1 VIFLGGRHGGRGVK
15 SVLAAAAKPVV
26 VSAVRAVQPQGHE
39 IRRRQA
45 ALVSTVAKNLLIV
58 ESPAKT
64 RTLKKFLGRQ
74 YAVEASVGHIRD
86 LVKKDMG
93 IGPSYEPHYEV
104 LANRK
109 DVVKKLRDAAKKA
122 EVVYLAPD
130 PDREGEA
137 IAWHIFEV
145 LGKKPEA
152 VRRVT
157 FNEITRHAVL
167 QALEHPGEI
176 DFKKVDA
183 QQARRV
189 LDRLMGFRLSP
200 LLWEKV
206 KQGLSAGRVQSV
218 ALKMVC
224 DRQAE
229 IEAFRPE
236 EYWNIGAELAA
247 AQPPPFLARLHRIGG
262 KKAEVDN
269 GEQAGAIVRDLE
281 GGRFLVRTVE
291 RKEAQQK
298 PGAPFITSRLQ
309 QEAAR
314 RFGFSVKRTMALAQG
329 LYEGREIG
337 DRGAVGLITYMRT
350 DSTRVSE
357 EAIVAIREVI
367 AATYGDTALPPT
379 ANHYASKKG
388 AQDAHE
394 AIRPTTF
401 DLPPEAAKDFLK
413 ADEWKLYKLIWE
425 RFIASQM
432 LPALFDVTQVDV
444 EGGKTGTYT
453 LRAAGR
459 VLKRPGFLAV
469 YRETPDEDAAGDDA
483 EAAPR
488 GRAAGEGGANQ
499 GGAGSSRH
507 AANDANSANAAGDAG
522 GEETA
527 GPVAAD
533 GATLPQIAEGE
544 ILTLRRVT
552 SEQKFTQPP
561 AQFSE
566 ATLVKALEENG
577 IGRPSTY
584 ASILAT
590 LSERDYADKVEGR
603 FRPSALGSLVN
614 GMLQKGFHDILN
626 EGYTAALEAQLDE
639 IEEGHLEW
647 RQAVANFDQK
657 FTQDLELAGE
667 QMPNVKREGVP
678 LDENCPDCGSQ
689 LLMRFGRYGTF
700 VGCSNYPTCK
710 YTRDLEPAGS
720 TPAATGAAP
729 TAGGPTGAAAD
740 GADGA
745 PPAAAAEEIA
755 PCEECGRPMAL
766 RRSRFGTFYGC
777 TGYPEC
783 KGIRKTGPK
792 AEAPKPTGVA
802 CPECGK
808 GEVEEKKSRRGKIFY
823 SCNRYPDCKFALWNR
838 PIPKPCPDCGAAFLL
853 EKTTKK
859 AGTRLI
865 CNTEGCGHSEQV
877 EPAA

>member
-1 VIFLGGRHGGRGVK
+1 L
-15 SVLAAAAKPVV
+15 
-26 VSAVRAVQPQGHE
+26 Q
-39 IRRRQA
+39 
-45 ALVSTVAKNLLIV
+45 STVAKNLLIV
-58 ESPAKT
+58 ESPGKT
-64 RTLKKFLGRQ
+64 QTLKKFLGST

-104 LANRK
+104 IAGKR
-109 DVVKKLRDAAKKA
+109 DIVKKLRQAAKKA
-122 EVVYLAPD
+122 DVVYLAPD

-145 LGKKPEA
+145 LGKEPQA

-157 FNEITRHAVL
+157 FNEITRRAVL
-167 QALEHPGEI
+167 KALEQPGEI
-176 DFKKVDA
+176 DYKKVDA

-229 IEAFRPE
+229 IEAFQPQ
-236 EYWNIGAELAA
+236 EYWNIAA
-247 AQPPPFLARLHRIGG
+247 RLVTAPPAPPSTPFAARLHRVDG
-262 KKAEVDN
+262 KKAEVSD
-269 GEQAGAIVRDLE
+269 GGQAAAIVHDLE
-281 GGRFLVRTVE
+281 SGRFVVEAVE

-337 DRGAVGLITYMRT
+337 DRGIVGLITYMRT

-357 EAIVAIREVI
+357 EALAAVRDLI
-367 AATYGDTALPPT
+367 AATWGQDALPED
-379 ANHYASKKG
+379 ANRYASKKG

-401 DLPPEAAKDFLK
+401 ELPPEAVRDFLK
-413 ADEWKLYKLIWE
+413 ADEWKLYKLIWD
-425 RFIASQM
+425 RFVASQM
-432 LPALFDVTQVDV
+432 LPALFDVTQVDIAS
-444 EGGKTGTYT
+444 GRYL

-469 YRETPDEDAAGDDA
+469 YRETPDEEGAAG
-483 EAAPR
+483 
-488 GRAAGEGGANQ
+488 GGATGGN
-499 GGAGSSRH
+499 GNGAG
-507 AANDANSANAAGDAG
+507 
-522 GEETA
+522 
-527 GPVAAD
+527 VAAD
-533 GATLPQIAEGE
+533 GAGADAAGGNGSVLPPLAQGDALALE
-544 ILTLRRVT
+544 RVD

-561 AQFSE
+561 AQYSE

-584 ASILAT
+584 ATILAT
-590 LSERDYADKVEGR
+590 LSVRDYVDKAGGR
-603 FRPSALGSLVN
+603 FRPSALGRLVN
-614 GMLQKGFHDILN
+614 GMLQQGFHDILN
-626 EGYTAALEAQLDE
+626 EGYTAALEEQLDE
-639 IEEGHLEW
+639 IEEGHLDW
-647 RQAVANFDQK
+647 RQAVASFDEK
-657 FTQDLELAGE
+657 FQQDLETAGE

-678 LDENCPDCGSQ
+678 LDEKCPECGSQ

-710 YTRDLEPAGS
+710 YTRDLEPAAAPGGS
-720 TPAATGAAP
+720 QAAGGSGTAAAGDGGAGAASAAGGAAQAAGTGDAGASQSGPAGAAGQSSGVATAGATGAAAPEEVP
-729 TAGGPTGAAAD
+729 T
-740 GADGA
+740 
-745 PPAAAAEEIA
+745 
-755 PCEECGRPMAL
+755 CEECGRPMQL

-783 KGIRKTGPK
+783 KGIRKIGPQ
-792 AEAPKPTGVA
+792 AQPPKPTGVA
-802 CPECGK
+802 CPECGATHG
-808 GEVEEKKSRRGKIFY
+808 GEIEEKRSRRGKTFY

-838 PIPKPCPDCGAAFLL
+838 PVPKPCPDCGAPFLV
-853 EKTTKK
+853 EKTTKRT
-859 AGTRLI
+859 GTRLV
-865 CNTEGCGHSEQV
+865 CQTEGCGHSEQV

>member
-1 VIFLGGRHGGRGVK
+1 
-15 SVLAAAAKPVV
+15 
-26 VSAVRAVQPQGHE
+26 
-39 IRRRQA
+39 
-45 ALVSTVAKNLLIV
+45 
-58 ESPAKT
+58 
-64 RTLKKFLGRQ
+64 
-74 YAVEASVGHIRD
+74 
-86 LVKKDMG
+86 
-93 IGPSYEPHYEV
+93 
-104 LANRK
+104 
-109 DVVKKLRDAAKKA
+109 
-122 EVVYLAPD
+122 
-130 PDREGEA
+130 
-137 IAWHIFEV
+137 
-145 LGKKPEA
+145 
-152 VRRVT
+152 
-157 FNEITRHAVL
+157 
-167 QALEHPGEI
+167 
-176 DFKKVDA
+176 
-183 QQARRV
+183 
-189 LDRLMGFRLSP
+189 MGFRLSP

-224 DRQAE
+224 DRQDE
-229 IEAFRPE
+229 IEAFQPE

-247 AQPPPFLARLHRIGG
+247 AQPPPFAARLHRIDG
-262 KKAEVDN
+262 KKAEVTN
-269 GEQAGAIVRDLE
+269 GEQAAEIVRGLE
-281 GGRFLVRTVE
+281 SGRFVVRSVE

-357 EAIVAIREVI
+357 EAIVASRELI
-367 AATYGDTALPPT
+367 AGTYGDAALPSSP
-379 ANHYASKKG
+379 NHYASKKG

-401 DLPPEAAKDFLK
+401 DLPPEGVKEFLK
-413 ADEWKLYKLIWE
+413 DDEWKLYKLIWD

-444 EGGKTGTYT
+444 ESGRYT

-459 VLKRPGFLAV
+459 VLKRPGFLAI
-469 YRETPDEDAAGDDA
+469 YRETPDEDAVD
-483 EAAPR
+483 
-488 GRAAGEGGANQ
+488 AAGRGAAGAN
-499 GGAGSSRH
+499 GAGS
-507 AANDANSANAAGDAG
+507 AG
-522 GEETA
+522 GDNRGKGTSGGSDDEIA
-527 GPVAAD
+527 MPAAD
-533 GATLPQIAEGE
+533 GATLPPIAEGE
-544 ILTLRRVT
+544 VLTLRRVT

-561 AQFSE
+561 AQYSE

-584 ASILAT
+584 ATILST
-590 LSERDYADKVEGR
+590 LSERDYAERVEGR
-603 FRPSALGSLVN
+603 FRPSVLGRLVN

-626 EGYTAALEAQLDE
+626 EGYTAELEAQLDE

-678 LDENCPDCGSQ
+678 LDETCPDCGSQ

-710 YTRDLEPAGS
+710 YTRDLEPAG
-720 TPAATGAAP
+720 TAAATPPA
-729 TAGGPTGAAAD
+729 GAAA
-740 GADGA
+740 G
-745 PPAAAAEEIA
+745 AAATEGGAAGATDTAAEAIP

-792 AEAPKPTGVA
+792 AEAPKPTGVT
-802 CPECGK
+802 CPDCGK
-808 GEVEEKKSRRGKIFY
+808 GEIEEKKSRRGKIFY

-838 PIPKPCPDCGAAFLL
+838 PVPKPCPDCGAPFLL

-859 AGTRLI
+859 TGTRLI
-865 CNTEGCGHSEQV
+865 CTTEGCGHSEQV

>member
-1 VIFLGGRHGGRGVK
+1 
-15 SVLAAAAKPVV
+15 
-26 VSAVRAVQPQGHE
+26 
-39 IRRRQA
+39 
-45 ALVSTVAKNLLIV
+45 VAKNLLIV

-104 LANRK
+104 LASKRE
-109 DVVKKLRDAAKKA
+109 VVKKLRQAAKKA
-122 EVVYLAPD
+122 DTVYLAPD

-145 LGKKPEA
+145 LGKDPQS

-157 FNEITRHAVL
+157 FNEITRRAVL
-167 QALEHPGEI
+167 QALENPGDI

-229 IEAFRPE
+229 IEAFVPE
-236 EYWNIGAELAA
+236 EYWNIAAELAA
-247 AQPPPFLARLHRIGG
+247 GVPPPFTARLHRIDG
-262 KKAEVDN
+262 KKAEVGN
-269 GEQAGAIVRDLE
+269 GEQAAAIVHDLE
-281 GGRFLVRTVE
+281 AGTYVVRTVE

-309 QEAAR
+309 QEAAK

-357 EAIVAIREVI
+357 EALDAVRDLI
-367 AATYGDTALPPT
+367 AVTYGPELLPEA
-379 ANHYASKKG
+379 ANRYASKKG

-401 DLPPEAAKDFLK
+401 ELPPEAVKDFLK

-425 RFIASQM
+425 RFIGSQM
-432 LPALFDVTQVDV
+432 VPALFDVTQVDV
-444 EGGKTGTYT
+444 ERGRYV

-469 YRETPDEDAAGDDA
+469 YRETPDDEGATAAGN
-483 EAAPR
+483 
-488 GRAAGEGGANQ
+488 GNGSGNGL
-499 GGAGSSRH
+499 GAGSQAESAQQT
-507 AANDANSANAAGDAG
+507 AAA
-522 GEETA
+522 
-527 GPVAAD
+527 
-533 GATLPQIAEGE
+533 LPPLREGE
-544 ILTLRRVT
+544 TLELRRVV

-561 AQFSE
+561 AQYNE

-590 LSERDYADKVEGR
+590 LSERDYAEKVDGR
-603 FRPSALGSLVN
+603 FRPSALGRLVN

-626 EGYTAALEAQLDE
+626 EGYTAALEGQLDE
-639 IEEGHLEW
+639 IEEGHLDW
-647 RQAVANFDQK
+647 RQAVANFDEK
-657 FTQDLELAGE
+657 FSQDLEAAGE

-678 LDENCPDCGSQ
+678 LDEKCPECGSQ

-700 VGCSNYPTCK
+700 VGCSTYPACK
-710 YTRDLEPAGS
+710 YTRDLEPTAG
-720 TPAATGAAP
+720 TAAATGTAAGEAQTAAGDQPATGQANGAAP
-729 TAGGPTGAAAD
+729 
-740 GADGA
+740 
-745 PPAAAAEEIA
+745 EEIP
-755 PCEECGRPMAL
+755 PCEECGRPMQL

-783 KGIRKTGPK
+783 KGIRKIGPK
-792 AEAPKPTGVA
+792 AEPPKPTGVA

-808 GEVEEKKSRRGKIFY
+808 GEIEEKRSRRGKLFY
-823 SCNRYPDCKFALWNR
+823 SCNRYPDCKFALWNK
-838 PIPKPCPDCGAAFLL
+838 PIQKPCPDCGAPFLL
-853 EKTTKK
+853 EKTTKR

-865 CNTEGCGHSEQV
+865 CNTPGCGHSESV

>member
-1 VIFLGGRHGGRGVK
+1 
-15 SVLAAAAKPVV
+15 
-26 VSAVRAVQPQGHE
+26 
-39 IRRRQA
+39 
-45 ALVSTVAKNLLIV
+45 VAKNLLIV

-74 YAVEASVGHIRD
+74 YAVEASLGHIRD

-93 IGPSYEPHYEV
+93 IGPQYEPHYEV
-104 LANRK
+104 IASRRE
-109 DVVKKLRDAAKKA
+109 VVKKLRAAAKKA
-122 EVVYLAPD
+122 DTVFLAPD

-137 IAWHIFEV
+137 IAWHISKV

-157 FNEITRHAVL
+157 FNEITKRAVL
-167 QALEHPGEI
+167 QALEQAGDI
-176 DFKKVDA
+176 DFKRVDA

-200 LLWEKV
+200 LLWQKV

-224 DRQAE
+224 DRQDE
-229 IEAFRPE
+229 IEAFQPE
-236 EYWNIGAELAA
+236 EYWNIAAELAA
-247 AQPPPFLARLHRIGG
+247 AAPPPFTARLHKIDG
-262 KKAEVDN
+262 KKAEVGN
-269 GEQAGAIVRDLE
+269 GEQAAAIVRDLE
-281 GGRFLVRTVE
+281 NGSFTVRTVE

-309 QEAAR
+309 QDAAR

-357 EAIVAIREVI
+357 EALDAARELI
-367 AATYGDTALPPT
+367 AATYGPEALPDS
-379 ANHYASKKG
+379 ANRYASKKG

-401 DLPPEAAKDFLK
+401 ELPPEAVEDFLK

-444 EGGKTGTYT
+444 ESGRTI
-453 LRAAGR
+453 LRASGR
-459 VLKRPGFLAV
+459 VLKRPGFLAI
-469 YRETPDEDAAGDDA
+469 YRETPDE
-483 EAAPR
+483 
-488 GRAAGEGGANQ
+488 
-499 GGAGSSRH
+499 
-507 AANDANSANAAGDAG
+507 
-522 GEETA
+522 ETA
-527 GPVAAD
+527 GAAAPAMEPA
-533 GATLPQIAEGE
+533 GTLAALPPPGTAAATAAVLPPLREGE
-544 ILTLRRVT
+544 TLELRRVD

-561 AQFSE
+561 AQYNE

-584 ASILAT
+584 ASILGT
-590 LSERDYADKVEGR
+590 LAQRDYADKVDGR
-603 FRPSALGSLVN
+603 FRPSALGRLVN
-614 GMLQKGFHDILN
+614 GMLQQGFHDILN
-626 EGYTAALEAQLDE
+626 EGYTAALEEQLDE
-639 IEEGHLEW
+639 IEDGHLDW
-647 RQAVANFDQK
+647 RQAVANFDEK
-657 FTQDLELAGE
+657 FSRDLETAGE
-667 QMPNVKREGVP
+667 QMRNVKRDGVP
-678 LDENCPDCGSQ
+678 LDEKCPDCGSQ

-700 VGCSNYPTCK
+700 VGCSNYPNCK
-710 YTRDLEPAGS
+710 YTRDLAPAAANGGATGSPANDGGAQAAAGAPGATDSAAAAGS
-720 TPAATGAAP
+720 TAAQGA
-729 TAGGPTGAAAD
+729 
-740 GADGA
+740 
-745 PPAAAAEEIA
+745 PAAAAEEIP

-783 KGIRKTGPK
+783 KAIRKIGPK
-792 AEAPKPTGVA
+792 AEPPKPTGVA

-808 GEVEEKKSRRGKIFY
+808 GEIEEKRSRRGKLFY

-838 PIPKPCPDCGAAFLL
+838 PVLKPCPDCGAPFLL
-853 EKTTKK
+853 EKTTKRT
-859 AGTRLI
+859 GTRLV
-865 CNTEGCGHSEQV
+865 CNTEGCGHSEEV

>member
-1 VIFLGGRHGGRGVK
+1 
-15 SVLAAAAKPVV
+15 
-26 VSAVRAVQPQGHE
+26 
-39 IRRRQA
+39 
-45 ALVSTVAKNLLIV
+45 VAKNLLIV

-93 IGPSYEPHYEV
+93 IGPSYEPHYEII
-104 LANRK
+104 ASRRE
-109 DVVKKLRDAAKKA
+109 VVKKLRAAAKKA
-122 EVVYLAPD
+122 DTVFLAPD

-145 LGKKPEA
+145 LGKEPEA

-157 FNEITRHAVL
+157 FNEITRRAVL
-167 QALEHPGEI
+167 QALEQAGDI

-200 LLWEKV
+200 LLWQKV
-206 KQGLSAGRVQSV
+206 KRGLSAGRVQSV

-224 DRQAE
+224 DRQDE
-229 IEAFRPE
+229 IEAFQPQ
-236 EYWNIGAELAA
+236 EYWNIAAELAA
-247 AQPPPFLARLHRIGG
+247 AAPPPFTARLHRIDG
-262 KKAEVDN
+262 KKAEVGG
-269 GEQAGAIVRDLE
+269 GEQAAAIVRGLE
-281 GGRFLVRTVE
+281 GGRFTVRTVE

-337 DRGAVGLITYMRT
+337 DRGAIGLITYMRT

-357 EAIVAIREVI
+357 EALEAARELI
-367 AATYGDTALPPT
+367 AATYGPAALPEA
-379 ANHYASKKG
+379 ANRYASKKG

-401 DLPPEAAKDFLK
+401 ELPPEAAKDFLK

-444 EGGKTGTYT
+444 ESGRYT
-453 LRAAGR
+453 LRASGR

-469 YRETPDEDAAGDDA
+469 YRETPDDETGGAAA
-483 EAAPR
+483 ASEAA
-488 GRAAGEGGANQ
+488 AALPA
-499 GGAGSSRH
+499 
-507 AANDANSANAAGDAG
+507 
-522 GEETA
+522 
-527 GPVAAD
+527 
-533 GATLPQIAEGE
+533 GATAAVLPPLSEGE
-544 ILTLRRVT
+544 TLELRRVD

-561 AQFSE
+561 AQYNE

-584 ASILAT
+584 ASILGT

-603 FRPSALGSLVN
+603 FRPTALGRLVN
-614 GMLQKGFHDILN
+614 GMLQQGFHDILN
-626 EGYTAALEAQLDE
+626 EGYTAALEEQLDE
-639 IEEGHLEW
+639 IEDGHLDW
-647 RQAVANFDQK
+647 RQAVANFDEK
-657 FTQDLELAGE
+657 FSRDLETAGE
-667 QMPNVKREGVP
+667 QMRNVKREGVP
-678 LDENCPDCGSQ
+678 LDETCPDCGSQ

-710 YTRDLEPAGS
+710 YTRDLA
-720 TPAATGAAP
+720 PAAAN
-729 TAGGPTGAAAD
+729 GGPTGAAGDGGAQATAGAP
-740 GADGA
+740 GADDAGA
-745 PPAAAAEEIA
+745 SAGSAGSPAAEEIP

-783 KGIRKTGPK
+783 KGIRKIGPR
-792 AEAPKPTGVA
+792 AEPPKPTGVA

-808 GEVEEKKSRRGKIFY
+808 GEIEEKRSRRGKLFY

-838 PIPKPCPDCGAAFLL
+838 PVLKPCPDCGAPFLL
-853 EKTTKK
+853 EKTTKRT
-859 AGTRLI
+859 GTRLV